1 MYAVIQTCGR
11 QYRVSKED
19 IITVDKMPG
28 KAGDK
33 IEISDVL
40 LASENGKVKVGTPKI
55 EGAVVKAEIVEQF
68 KEKKVIVFKKKR
80 RKDYRKKQGHRQNLT
95 SIKIKE
101 ILLK

>member
-1 MYAVIQTCGR
+1 MYVVIQTCGR
-11 QYRVSKED
+11 QYRISKED

-28 KAGDK
+28 QAGDK
-33 IEISDVL
+33 VEISNVL
-40 LASENGKVKVGTPKI
+40 LSSENGKVKIGAPKI
-55 EGAVVKAEIVEQF
+55 EGAVVKAEIVKQF

-95 SIKIKE
+95 NIKIKE